1 MIKFNKNITLKDEI
15 EKKKNKKKLH
25 RHAGLSDLAL
35 LGLSGIL
42 FYKGWMMGRASH
54 IT

>member
-1 MIKFNKNITLKDEI
+1 MEL
-15 EKKKNKKKLH
+15 KKKTNKKLH
-25 RHAGLSDLAL
+25 RQVGLSDLAL

-42 FYKGWMMGRASH
+42 FYKGRMIGRVSH

>member
-1 MIKFNKNITLKDEI
+1 MIKFNKNIILKDEI
-15 EKKKNKKKLH
+15 EKKKKKKLH